1 MKRVVIES
9 PFAGDVEGNRAY
21 LHQCCIDSLRRGE
34 SPYASHG
41 FFVYFLDD
49 LKPDE
54 RQLGIDAGLAWGDVA
69 DVVAVYTDRG
79 ISGGMEYAIEKHKKD
94 GRTIE
99 YRSIEGEKR

>member
-9 PFAGDVEGNRAY
+9 PFAGEVELNREY
-21 LHQCCIDSLRRGE
+21 LHKCCIDSLRRGE

-49 LKPDE
+49 LEPHE
-54 RQLGIDAGLAWGDVA
+54 RQLGIDAGLAWGDTA
-69 DVVAVYTDRG
+69 DIIAVYTDRG
-79 ISGGMEYAIEKHKKD
+79 ISKGMEYAIENHKKN

-99 YRSIEGEKR
+99 YRSLA